1 MCVSSMESVKKNGFA
16 RKILGNSAS
25 INQNLPFLLRHGFGG
40 NIRVFLII
48 FLGRV
53 LRS

>member
-16 RKILGNSAS
+16 RKILGNSP